1 MMQFQ
6 HKIIIMMSEYNI
18 IVFVGA
24 FFKNQIVKFMWVAS
38 KEYNVKFN
46 SLRDEWLYVC
56 NIF

>member
-38 KEYNVKFN
+38 KDYNVKFN